1 MKRWRVLKFVSL
13 TAIISMIACGIS
25 DKFLQQ
31 AEERID
37 NLKSM
42 GMPDSAL
49 SSIKVFLYQA
59 KDSKQ
64 RGHTGM
70 AKKAADS
77 LKINL
82 SKSEKEYQEIVSQK
96 QSSLESLRSTI
107 NQARNEL
114 SGLALKK
121 VDSLMVP
128 VDSFAN
134 KKWYLQ
140 AFNLAKDISDKIPE
154 LKENIEKANSLRG
167 KIPGKWICTNIT
179 KSTENKAI
187 NAVEKKVFTFN
198 RDGSVHLIENKKGQ
212 SGPYLKEDWEFVS
225 NGKYDILGD
234 TIYLFISRFASVRQN
249 FHRMY
254 VENGKKLWKNEPQPT
269 YDSTITDG
277 SQDRFI
283 AYNDLLE
290 DFKQVNKY

>member
-1 MKRWRVLKFVSL
+1 MKRWRVLEFISL
-13 TAIISMIACGIS
+13 TAIVSIVACGVS

-31 AEERID
+31 AETRIN

-64 RGHTGM
+64 RGHTG
-70 AKKAADS
+70 AAREAADS

-82 SKSEKEYQEIVSQK
+82 TRAESEYKEIVSQK
-96 QSSLESLRSTI
+96 QSSLNSLRSTI
-107 NQARNEL
+107 NQARNDL
-114 SGLALKK
+114 NGLALKK

-134 KKWYLQ
+134 MKWYLQ
-140 AFNLAKDISDKIPE
+140 AYNLAKDISDRIPE
-154 LKENIEKANSLRG
+154 FKENMEKANSLKG
-167 KIPGKWICTNIT
+167 KIPGKWVCTQVT
-179 KSTENKAI
+179 KSKENKAI
-187 NAVEKKVFTFN
+187 HAVEKKIFTFN
-198 RDGSVHLIENKKGQ
+198 RDGSAKLIENKKGQ
-212 SGPYLKEDWEFVS
+212 SGPYLKEDWEFIS
-225 NGKYDILGD
+225 EGKYDLFGD
-234 TIYLFISRFASVRQN
+234 TICLFIDRFASVRQN
-249 FHRMY
+249 FKRMY
-254 VENGKKLWKNEPQPT
+254 VEDGKKLWKNEPQPT

-283 AYNDLLE
+283 TFDDLKE
-290 DFKQVNKY
+290 DFKQIRKY